1 MELNA
6 QHAPA
11 GDAAAVPAAAP
22 AVDPTVPV
30 AGAPAAPA
38 PGAAAKPKEA
48 PGGKRTLAGWVYLL
62 PSVAVFAIFVIYP
75 FARTIV
81 TSFFATTPAGGLT
94 QFIGLSNFVTLFSD
108 PLYTQAIANTLIYVV
123 LTVPA
128 TIVIALLLAVL
139 TAQDLPGMGIFRT
152 IFSATMGISVASAA
166 VFWNLL
172 FNANSGVL
180 NRIIALFGGSPV
192 GWLTDQNV
200 ALFSISV
207 ISIWMNIGM
216 AYLIL
221 LGAIKSI
228 DDSYYESV
236 DIVGGGFW
244 YRLRKV
250 TVPLI
255 SPSLYFVLT
264 ITLIGAFQSF
274 GLIDMLTQGGPNNAT
289 VLLIYRLYRD
299 AFVNFRIGSASA
311 QGLILFAVIF
321 AISFIQTKLT
331 EKKVTYQ

>member
-1 MELNA
+1 MALRSKRSLARAEA
-6 QHAPA
+6 A
-11 GDAAAVPAAAP
+11 GAAAV
-22 AVDPTVPV
+22 AVP
-30 AGAPAAPA
+30 
-38 PGAAAKPKEA
+38 PKEA

-62 PSVAVFAIFVIYP
+62 PSIAIFAIFVIYP
-75 FARTIV
+75 FARTII

-94 QFIGLSNFVTLFSD
+94 QFIGLSNFITLFTD

-123 LTVPA
+123 LTVPL

-152 IFSATMGISVASAA
+152 IFSATMGISVAAAA

-180 NRIIALFGGSPV
+180 NRIIEFFGGEGV
-192 GWLTDQNV
+192 GWLIDQNF
-200 ALFSISV
+200 ALVSVSI
-207 ISIWMNIGM
+207 ISIWMNLGM

-244 YRLRKV
+244 YRLRRV

-255 SPSLYFVLT
+255 SPSLFFVLT
-264 ITLIGAFQSF
+264 VTLISAFQSF

-311 QGLILFAVIF
+311 QGVILFIVIF
-321 AISFIQTKLT
+321 AISYIQNKLT
-331 EKKVTYQ
+331 ESKVTYQ

>member
-1 MELNA
+1 MALRSKRSL
-6 QHAPA
+6 A
-11 GDAAAVPAAAP
+11 GAEAAGAAAV
-22 AVDPTVPV
+22 AVP
-30 AGAPAAPA
+30 
-38 PGAAAKPKEA
+38 PKEA
-48 PGGKRTLAGWVYLL
+48 PGGKRSLAGWVYLL
-62 PSVAVFAIFVIYP
+62 PSIAIFAIFVIYP
-75 FARTIV
+75 FARTII

-94 QFIGLSNFVTLFSD
+94 QFIGLSNFITLFTD

-123 LTVPA
+123 LTVPL

-139 TAQDLPGMGIFRT
+139 TARDLPGMGIFRT
-152 IFSATMGISVASAA
+152 IFSATMGISVAAAA

-180 NRIIALFGGSPV
+180 NRIIEFFGGEGV
-192 GWLTDQNV
+192 GWLIDQNF
-200 ALFSISV
+200 ALVSVSI
-207 ISIWMNIGM
+207 ISIWMNLGM

-244 YRLRKV
+244 YRLRRV

-255 SPSLYFVLT
+255 SPSLFFVLT
-264 ITLIGAFQSF
+264 VTLISAFQSF

-311 QGLILFAVIF
+311 QGVILFIVIF
-321 AISFIQTKLT
+321 AISYIQNKLT
-331 EKKVTYQ
+331 ESKVTYQ

>member
-1 MELNA
+1 MALRSKRSLVGAEA
-6 QHAPA
+6 A
-11 GDAAAVPAAAP
+11 GAAAV
-22 AVDPTVPV
+22 AVP
-30 AGAPAAPA
+30 
-38 PGAAAKPKEA
+38 PKEA
-48 PGGKRTLAGWVYLL
+48 PGGKRSLAGWVYLL
-62 PSVAVFAIFVIYP
+62 PSIAIFAIFVIYP
-75 FARTIV
+75 FARTII

-94 QFIGLSNFVTLFSD
+94 QFIGLSNFITLFTD

-123 LTVPA
+123 LTVPL

-152 IFSATMGISVASAA
+152 IFSATMGISVAAAA

-180 NRIIALFGGSPV
+180 NRIIEFFGGEGV
-192 GWLTDQNV
+192 GWLIDQNF
-200 ALFSISV
+200 ALVSVSI
-207 ISIWMNIGM
+207 ISIWMNLGM

-244 YRLRKV
+244 YRLRRV

-255 SPSLYFVLT
+255 SPSLFFVLT
-264 ITLIGAFQSF
+264 VTLISAFQSF

-311 QGLILFAVIF
+311 QGVILFIVIF
-321 AISFIQTKLT
+321 AISYIQNKLT
-331 EKKVTYQ
+331 ESKVTYQ

>member
-1 MELNA
+1 MALRSKRSL
-6 QHAPA
+6 A
-11 GDAAAVPAAAP
+11 GAEAAGAAAV
-22 AVDPTVPV
+22 AVP
-30 AGAPAAPA
+30 
-38 PGAAAKPKEA
+38 PKEA
-48 PGGKRTLAGWVYLL
+48 PGGKRSLAGWVYLL
-62 PSVAVFAIFVIYP
+62 PSIAIFAIFVIYP
-75 FARTIV
+75 FARTII

-94 QFIGLSNFVTLFSD
+94 QFIGLLNFITLFTD

-123 LTVPA
+123 LTVPL

-152 IFSATMGISVASAA
+152 IFSATMGISVAAAA

-180 NRIIALFGGSPV
+180 NRIIEFFGGEGV
-192 GWLTDQNV
+192 GWLIDQNF
-200 ALFSISV
+200 ALVSVSI
-207 ISIWMNIGM
+207 ISIWMNLGM

-244 YRLRKV
+244 YRLRRV

-255 SPSLYFVLT
+255 SPSLFFVLT
-264 ITLIGAFQSF
+264 VTLISAFQSF

-311 QGLILFAVIF
+311 QGVILFIVIF
-321 AISFIQTKLT
+321 AISYIQNKLT
-331 EKKVTYQ
+331 ESKVTYQ

>member
-1 MELNA
+1 MALRSKRSL
-6 QHAPA
+6 A
-11 GDAAAVPAAAP
+11 GAEAAGAAAV
-22 AVDPTVPV
+22 AVP
-30 AGAPAAPA
+30 
-38 PGAAAKPKEA
+38 PKEA
-48 PGGKRTLAGWVYLL
+48 PGGKRSLAGWVYLL
-62 PSVAVFAIFVIYP
+62 PSIAIFAIFVIYP
-75 FARTIV
+75 FARTII

-94 QFIGLSNFVTLFSD
+94 QFIGLSNFITLFTD

-123 LTVPA
+123 LTVPL

-152 IFSATMGISVASAA
+152 IFSATMGISVAAAA

-180 NRIIALFGGSPV
+180 NRIIEFFGGEGV
-192 GWLTDQNV
+192 GWLIDQNF
-200 ALFSISV
+200 ALVSVSI
-207 ISIWMNIGM
+207 ISIWMNLGM

-244 YRLRKV
+244 YRLRRV
-250 TVPLI
+250 TVPLV
-255 SPSLYFVLT
+255 SPSLFFVLT
-264 ITLIGAFQSF
+264 VTLISAFQSF

-311 QGLILFAVIF
+311 QGVILFIVIF
-321 AISFIQTKLT
+321 AISYIQNKLT
-331 EKKVTYQ
+331 ESKVTYQ

>member
-1 MELNA
+1 MALRSKRSL
-6 QHAPA
+6 A
-11 GDAAAVPAAAP
+11 GAEAAGAAAV
-22 AVDPTVPV
+22 AVP
-30 AGAPAAPA
+30 
-38 PGAAAKPKEA
+38 PKEA
-48 PGGKRTLAGWVYLL
+48 PGGKRSLAGWVYLL
-62 PSVAVFAIFVIYP
+62 PSIAIFAIFVIYP
-75 FARTIV
+75 FARTII

-94 QFIGLSNFVTLFSD
+94 QFIGLSNFITLFTD

-123 LTVPA
+123 LTVPL

-152 IFSATMGISVASAA
+152 IFSATMGISVAAAA

-180 NRIIALFGGSPV
+180 NRIIEFFGGEGV
-192 GWLTDQNV
+192 GWLIDQNF
-200 ALFSISV
+200 ALVSVSI
-207 ISIWMNIGM
+207 ISIWMNLGM

-244 YRLRKV
+244 YRLRRV

-255 SPSLYFVLT
+255 SPSLFFVLT
-264 ITLIGAFQSF
+264 VTLISAFQSF

-289 VLLIYRLYRD
+289 ALLIYRLYRD

-311 QGLILFAVIF
+311 QGVILFIVIF
-321 AISFIQTKLT
+321 AISYIQNKLT
-331 EKKVTYQ
+331 ESKVTYQ

>member
-1 MELNA
+1 MALRSKRSL
-6 QHAPA
+6 A
-11 GDAAAVPAAAP
+11 GAEAAGAAAV
-22 AVDPTVPV
+22 AVP
-30 AGAPAAPA
+30 
-38 PGAAAKPKEA
+38 PKEA
-48 PGGKRTLAGWVYLL
+48 PGGKRSLAGWVYLL
-62 PSVAVFAIFVIYP
+62 PSIAIFAIFVIYP
-75 FARTIV
+75 FARTII

-94 QFIGLSNFVTLFSD
+94 QFIGLSNFITLFTD

-123 LTVPA
+123 LTVPL

-152 IFSATMGISVASAA
+152 IFSATMGISVAAAA

-180 NRIIALFGGSPV
+180 NRIIEFFGGEGV
-192 GWLTDQNV
+192 GWLIDQNF
-200 ALFSISV
+200 ALVSVSI
-207 ISIWMNIGM
+207 ISIWMNLGM

-244 YRLRKV
+244 YRLRRV

-255 SPSLYFVLT
+255 SPSLFCVLT
-264 ITLIGAFQSF
+264 VTLISAFQSF

-311 QGLILFAVIF
+311 QGVILFIVIF
-321 AISFIQTKLT
+321 AISYIQNKLT
-331 EKKVTYQ
+331 ESKVTYQ

>member
-1 MELNA
+1 MALRSKRSL
-6 QHAPA
+6 A
-11 GDAAAVPAAAP
+11 GAEAAGAAAV
-22 AVDPTVPV
+22 AVP
-30 AGAPAAPA
+30 
-38 PGAAAKPKEA
+38 PKEA
-48 PGGKRTLAGWVYLL
+48 PGGKRSLAGWVYLL
-62 PSVAVFAIFVIYP
+62 PSIAIFAIFVIYP
-75 FARTIV
+75 FARTII

-94 QFIGLSNFVTLFSD
+94 QFIGLSNFITLFTD

-123 LTVPA
+123 LTVPL

-152 IFSATMGISVASAA
+152 IFSATMGISVAAAA

-180 NRIIALFGGSPV
+180 NRIIEFFGGEGV
-192 GWLTDQNV
+192 GWLIDQNF
-200 ALFSISV
+200 ALVSVSI
-207 ISIWMNIGM
+207 ISIWMNLGM

-236 DIVGGGFW
+236 EIVGGGFW
-244 YRLRKV
+244 YRLRRV

-255 SPSLYFVLT
+255 SPSLFFVLT
-264 ITLIGAFQSF
+264 ITVIGAFQSF

-311 QGLILFAVIF
+311 QGVILFAVIF
-321 AISFIQTKLT
+321 VISYIQTKLT
-331 EKKVTYQ
+331 EDKVTYQ

>member
-1 MELNA
+1 MALRSKRSL
-6 QHAPA
+6 A
-11 GDAAAVPAAAP
+11 GAEAAGAAAV
-22 AVDPTVPV
+22 AVP
-30 AGAPAAPA
+30 
-38 PGAAAKPKEA
+38 PKEA
-48 PGGKRTLAGWVYLL
+48 PGGKRSLAGWVYLL
-62 PSVAVFAIFVIYP
+62 PSIAIFAIFVIYP
-75 FARTIV
+75 FARTII

-94 QFIGLSNFVTLFSD
+94 QFIGLSNFITLFTD

-123 LTVPA
+123 LTVPL

-152 IFSATMGISVASAA
+152 IFSATMGISVAAAA

-180 NRIIALFGGSPV
+180 NRIIEFFGGEGV
-192 GWLTDQNV
+192 GWLIDQNF
-200 ALFSISV
+200 ALVSVSI
-207 ISIWMNIGM
+207 ISIWMNLGM

-244 YRLRKV
+244 YRLRRV

-255 SPSLYFVLT
+255 SPSLFFVLT
-264 ITLIGAFQSF
+264 ITVIGAFQSF

-311 QGLILFAVIF
+311 QGVILFAVIF
-321 AISFIQTKLT
+321 VISYIQTKLT
-331 EKKVTYQ
+331 EDKVTYQ

>member
-1 MELNA
+1 MALRSKRSL
-6 QHAPA
+6 A
-11 GDAAAVPAAAP
+11 GAEAAGAAAV
-22 AVDPTVPV
+22 AVP
-30 AGAPAAPA
+30 
-38 PGAAAKPKEA
+38 PKEA
-48 PGGKRTLAGWVYLL
+48 PGGKRSLAGWVYLL
-62 PSVAVFAIFVIYP
+62 PSIAIFAIFVIYP
-75 FARTIV
+75 FARTII

-94 QFIGLSNFVTLFSD
+94 QFIGLSNFITLFTD

-123 LTVPA
+123 LTVPL

-152 IFSATMGISVASAA
+152 IFSATMGISVAAAA

-180 NRIIALFGGSPV
+180 NRIIEFFGGEGV
-192 GWLTDQNV
+192 GWLIDQNF
-200 ALFSISV
+200 ALVSVSI
-207 ISIWMNIGM
+207 ISIWMNLGM
-216 AYLIL
+216 TYLIL
-221 LGAIKSI
+221 LGAIKNI
-228 DDSYYESV
+228 AVSYYESV

-244 YRLRKV
+244 YRLRRV

-255 SPSLYFVLT
+255 SPSLFFVLT
-264 ITLIGAFQSF
+264 VTLISAFQSF

-311 QGLILFAVIF
+311 QGVILFIVIF
-321 AISFIQTKLT
+321 AISYIQNNLT
-331 EKKVTYQ
+331 ESKVTYQ

>member
-1 MELNA
+1 MALRSKRSL
-6 QHAPA
+6 A
-11 GDAAAVPAAAP
+11 GAEAAGAAAV
-22 AVDPTVPV
+22 AVP
-30 AGAPAAPA
+30 
-38 PGAAAKPKEA
+38 PKEA
-48 PGGKRTLAGWVYLL
+48 PGGKRSLAGWVYLL
-62 PSVAVFAIFVIYP
+62 PSIAIFAIFVIYP
-75 FARTIV
+75 FARTII

-94 QFIGLSNFVTLFSD
+94 QFIGLSNFIALFTD

-123 LTVPA
+123 LTVPL

-152 IFSATMGISVASAA
+152 IFSATMGISVAAAA

-180 NRIIALFGGSPV
+180 NRIIEFFGGEGV
-192 GWLTDQNV
+192 GWLIDQNF
-200 ALFSISV
+200 ALVSVSI
-207 ISIWMNIGM
+207 ISIWMNLGM

-244 YRLRKV
+244 YRLRRV

-255 SPSLYFVLT
+255 SPSLFFVLT
-264 ITLIGAFQSF
+264 VTLISAFQSF

-311 QGLILFAVIF
+311 QGVILFIVIF
-321 AISFIQTKLT
+321 AISYIQNKLT
-331 EKKVTYQ
+331 ESKVTYQ

>member
-1 MELNA
+1 MALRSKRSL
-6 QHAPA
+6 A
-11 GDAAAVPAAAP
+11 GAEAAGAAAV
-22 AVDPTVPV
+22 AVP
-30 AGAPAAPA
+30 
-38 PGAAAKPKEA
+38 PKEA
-48 PGGKRTLAGWVYLL
+48 PGGKRSLAGWVYLL
-62 PSVAVFAIFVIYP
+62 PSIAIFAIFVIYP
-75 FARTIV
+75 FARTII

-94 QFIGLSNFVTLFSD
+94 QFIGLSNFITLFTD

-123 LTVPA
+123 LTVPL

-152 IFSATMGISVASAA
+152 IFSATMGISVAAAA

-180 NRIIALFGGSPV
+180 NRIIEFFGGEGV
-192 GWLTDQNV
+192 GWLIDQNF
-200 ALFSISV
+200 ALVSVSI
-207 ISIWMNIGM
+207 ISIWMNLGM

-236 DIVGGGFW
+236 EIVGGGFW
-244 YRLRKV
+244 YRLRRV

-255 SPSLYFVLT
+255 SPSLFFVLT
-264 ITLIGAFQSF
+264 ITVIGAFQSF

-311 QGLILFAVIF
+311 QGVILFVVIF
-321 AISFIQTKLT
+321 VISYIQTKLT
-331 EKKVTYQ
+331 EDKVTYQ

>member
-1 MELNA
+1 MALRSKRSL
-6 QHAPA
+6 A
-11 GDAAAVPAAAP
+11 GAEAAGVAAV
-22 AVDPTVPV
+22 AVP
-30 AGAPAAPA
+30 
-38 PGAAAKPKEA
+38 PKEA
-48 PGGKRTLAGWVYLL
+48 PGGKRSLAGWVYLL
-62 PSVAVFAIFVIYP
+62 PSIAIFAIFVIYP

-94 QFIGLSNFVTLFSD
+94 QFIGLSNFITLFTD

-123 LTVPA
+123 LTVPL

-152 IFSATMGISVASAA
+152 IFSATMGISVAAAA

-180 NRIIALFGGSPV
+180 NRIIEFFGGEGV
-192 GWLTDQNV
+192 GWLIDQNV
-200 ALFSISV
+200 ALLSVSI
-207 ISIWMNIGM
+207 ISIWMNLGM

-236 DIVGGGFW
+236 EIVGGGFW
-244 YRLRKV
+244 YRLRRV

-255 SPSLYFVLT
+255 SPSLFFVLT
-264 ITLIGAFQSF
+264 ITVIGAFQSF

-311 QGLILFAVIF
+311 QGVILFAVIF
-321 AISFIQTKLT
+321 VISYIQTKLT
-331 EKKVTYQ
+331 EDKVTYQ

>member
-1 MELNA
+1 MALRSKRSLASAEA
-6 QHAPA
+6 A
-11 GDAAAVPAAAP
+11 GAAAV
-22 AVDPTVPV
+22 AVP
-30 AGAPAAPA
+30 
-38 PGAAAKPKEA
+38 PKEA
-48 PGGKRTLAGWVYLL
+48 PGGKRSLAGWVYLL
-62 PSVAVFAIFVIYP
+62 PSIAIFAIFVIYP
-75 FARTIV
+75 FARTII

-94 QFIGLSNFVTLFSD
+94 QFIGLSNFITLFTD

-123 LTVPA
+123 LTVPL

-152 IFSATMGISVASAA
+152 IFSATMGISVAAAA

-180 NRIIALFGGSPV
+180 NRIIEFFGGEGV
-192 GWLTDQNV
+192 GWLIDQNF
-200 ALFSISV
+200 ALVSVSI
-207 ISIWMNIGM
+207 ISIWMNLGM

-244 YRLRKV
+244 YRLRRV

-255 SPSLYFVLT
+255 SPSLFFVLT
-264 ITLIGAFQSF
+264 VTLISAFQSF

-311 QGLILFAVIF
+311 QGVILFIVIF
-321 AISFIQTKLT
+321 AISYIQNKLT
-331 EKKVTYQ
+331 ESKVTYQ

>member
-1 MELNA
+1 MALRSKRSL
-6 QHAPA
+6 A
-11 GDAAAVPAAAP
+11 GAEAAGAAAV
-22 AVDPTVPV
+22 AVP
-30 AGAPAAPA
+30 
-38 PGAAAKPKEA
+38 PKEA
-48 PGGKRTLAGWVYLL
+48 PGGKRSLAGWVYLL
-62 PSVAVFAIFVIYP
+62 PSIAIFAIFVIYP
-75 FARTIV
+75 FARTII

-94 QFIGLSNFVTLFSD
+94 QFIGLSNFITLFTD

-123 LTVPA
+123 LTVPL

-152 IFSATMGISVASAA
+152 IFSATMGISVAAAA

-180 NRIIALFGGSPV
+180 NRIIEFFGGEGV
-192 GWLTDQNV
+192 GWLIDQNV
-200 ALFSISV
+200 ALLSVSI
-207 ISIWMNIGM
+207 ISIWMNLGM

-228 DDSYYESV
+228 DGSYYESV
-236 DIVGGGFW
+236 EIVGGGFW
-244 YRLRKV
+244 YRLRRV

-255 SPSLYFVLT
+255 SPSLFFVLT
-264 ITLIGAFQSF
+264 ITVIGAFQSF

-311 QGLILFAVIF
+311 QGVILFVVIF
-321 AISFIQTKLT
+321 VISYIQTKLT
-331 EKKVTYQ
+331 EDKVTYQ

>member
-1 MELNA
+1 MALRSKRSL
-6 QHAPA
+6 A
-11 GDAAAVPAAAP
+11 GAEAAGAAAV
-22 AVDPTVPV
+22 AVP
-30 AGAPAAPA
+30 
-38 PGAAAKPKEA
+38 PKEA
-48 PGGKRTLAGWVYLL
+48 PGGKRSLAGWVYLL
-62 PSVAVFAIFVIYP
+62 PSIAIFAIFVIYP
-75 FARTIV
+75 FARTII

-94 QFIGLSNFVTLFSD
+94 QFIGLSNFITLFTD

-123 LTVPA
+123 LTVPL

-152 IFSATMGISVASAA
+152 IFSATMGISVAAAA

-180 NRIIALFGGSPV
+180 NRIIEFFGGEGV
-192 GWLTDQNV
+192 GWLIDQNF
-200 ALFSISV
+200 ALVSVSI
-207 ISIWMNIGM
+207 ISIWMNLGM
-216 AYLIL
+216 GYLIL

-244 YRLRKV
+244 YRLRRV

-255 SPSLYFVLT
+255 SPSLFFVLT
-264 ITLIGAFQSF
+264 ITVIGAFQSF

-311 QGLILFAVIF
+311 QGVILFAVIF
-321 AISFIQTKLT
+321 VISYIQTKLT
-331 EKKVTYQ
+331 EDKVTYQ

>member
-1 MELNA
+1 MALRSKRSL
-6 QHAPA
+6 A
-11 GDAAAVPAAAP
+11 GAEAAGAAAV
-22 AVDPTVPV
+22 AVP
-30 AGAPAAPA
+30 
-38 PGAAAKPKEA
+38 PKEA
-48 PGGKRTLAGWVYLL
+48 PGGKRSLAGWVYLL
-62 PSVAVFAIFVIYP
+62 PSIAIFAIFVIYP
-75 FARTIV
+75 FARTII

-94 QFIGLSNFVTLFSD
+94 QFIGLSNFITLFTD
-108 PLYTQAIANTLIYVV
+108 PLYTQAIANTLIYVA
-123 LTVPA
+123 LTVPL

-152 IFSATMGISVASAA
+152 IFSATMGISVAAAA

-180 NRIIALFGGSPV
+180 NRIIEFFGGEGV
-192 GWLTDQNV
+192 GWLIDQNF
-200 ALFSISV
+200 ALVSVSI
-207 ISIWMNIGM
+207 ISIWMNLGM

-236 DIVGGGFW
+236 EIVGGGFW
-244 YRLRKV
+244 YRLRRV

-255 SPSLYFVLT
+255 SPSLFFVLT
-264 ITLIGAFQSF
+264 ITVIGAFQSF

-311 QGLILFAVIF
+311 QGVILFAVIF
-321 AISFIQTKLT
+321 VISYIQTKLT
-331 EKKVTYQ
+331 EDKVTYQ

>member
-1 MELNA
+1 MSRNVNA
-6 QHAPA
+6 
-11 GDAAAVPAAAP
+11 
-22 AVDPTVPV
+22 PV
-30 AGAPAAPA
+30 TE
-38 PGAAAKPKEA
+38 AAAKAVPPREA
-48 PGGKRTLAGWVYLL
+48 PGERRTLAGWVYLL
-62 PSVAVFAIFVIYP
+62 PSVVIFAVFVIYP

-94 QFIGLSNFVTLFSD
+94 KFIGIENFVTLFTD

-123 LTVPA
+123 LTVPL

-139 TAQDLPGMGIFRT
+139 TAQDLPGMGVFRT
-152 IFSATMGISVASAA
+152 IFSATMGISVAAAA

-180 NRIIALFGGSPV
+180 NRIIEALGGEGI
-192 GWLTDQNV
+192 GWLVDQRY
-200 ALFSISV
+200 ALVSVSV

-244 YRLRKV
+244 YRLRRV

-255 SPSLYFVLT
+255 SPSLFFVLT

-274 GLIDMLTQGGPNNAT
+274 GLIDMLTQGGPNNST

-311 QGLILFAVIF
+311 QGVILFAAIF

>member
-1 MELNA
+1 MALRSKRSL
-6 QHAPA
+6 A
-11 GDAAAVPAAAP
+11 GAEAAGAAAV
-22 AVDPTVPV
+22 AVP
-30 AGAPAAPA
+30 
-38 PGAAAKPKEA
+38 PKEA
-48 PGGKRTLAGWVYLL
+48 PGGKRSLAGWVYLL
-62 PSVAVFAIFVIYP
+62 PSIAIFAIFVIYP
-75 FARTIV
+75 FARTII

-94 QFIGLSNFVTLFSD
+94 QFIGLSNFITLFTD

-123 LTVPA
+123 LTVPL

-152 IFSATMGISVASAA
+152 IFSATMGISVAAAA

-180 NRIIALFGGSPV
+180 NRIIEFFGGEGV
-192 GWLTDQNV
+192 GWLIDQNF
-200 ALFSISV
+200 ALVSVSI
-207 ISIWMNIGM
+207 ISIWMNLGM

-228 DDSYYESV
+228 DGSYYESV
-236 DIVGGGFW
+236 EIVGGGFW
-244 YRLRKV
+244 YRLRRV

-255 SPSLYFVLT
+255 SPSLFFVLT
-264 ITLIGAFQSF
+264 ITVIGAFQSF

-311 QGLILFAVIF
+311 QGVILFVVIF
-321 AISFIQTKLT
+321 VISYIQTKLT
-331 EKKVTYQ
+331 EDKVTYQ

>member
-1 MELNA
+1 MALRSKRSL
-6 QHAPA
+6 A
-11 GDAAAVPAAAP
+11 GAEAAGAAAV
-22 AVDPTVPV
+22 AVP
-30 AGAPAAPA
+30 
-38 PGAAAKPKEA
+38 PKEA
-48 PGGKRTLAGWVYLL
+48 PGGKRSLAGWVYLL
-62 PSVAVFAIFVIYP
+62 PSIAIFAIFVIYP
-75 FARTIV
+75 FARTII

-94 QFIGLSNFVTLFSD
+94 QFIGLSNFITLFTD

-123 LTVPA
+123 LTVPL

-152 IFSATMGISVASAA
+152 IFSATMGISVAAAA

-180 NRIIALFGGSPV
+180 NRIIEFFGGEGV
-192 GWLTDQNV
+192 GWLIDQNF
-200 ALFSISV
+200 ALVSVSI
-207 ISIWMNIGM
+207 ISIWMNLGM

-244 YRLRKV
+244 YRLRRV

-255 SPSLYFVLT
+255 SPSLFFVLT
-264 ITLIGAFQSF
+264 VTLISAFQSF

-311 QGLILFAVIF
+311 QGVILFIVIF
-321 AISFIQTKLT
+321 AISYIQNKLT
-331 EKKVTYQ
+331 ESKVTYQ

>member
-1 MELNA
+1 M
-6 QHAPA
+6 
-11 GDAAAVPAAAP
+11 
-22 AVDPTVPV
+22 
-30 AGAPAAPA
+30 
-38 PGAAAKPKEA
+38 
-48 PGGKRTLAGWVYLL
+48 
-62 PSVAVFAIFVIYP
+62 
-75 FARTIV
+75 
-81 TSFFATTPAGGLT
+81 LT
-94 QFIGLSNFVTLFSD
+94 QFIGLSNFITLFTD

-123 LTVPA
+123 LTVPL

-152 IFSATMGISVASAA
+152 IFSATMGISVAAAA

-180 NRIIALFGGSPV
+180 NRIIEFFGGEGV
-192 GWLTDQNV
+192 GWLIDQNV
-200 ALFSISV
+200 ALLSVSI

-228 DDSYYESV
+228 DGSYYESV
-236 DIVGGGFW
+236 EIVGGGFW
-244 YRLRKV
+244 YRLRRV

-255 SPSLYFVLT
+255 SPSLFFVLT
-264 ITLIGAFQSF
+264 ITVIGAFQSF

-311 QGLILFAVIF
+311 QGVILFVVIF
-321 AISFIQTKLT
+321 VISYIQTKLT
-331 EKKVTYQ
+331 EDKVTYQ

>member
-1 MELNA
+1 MALRSKRSL
-6 QHAPA
+6 A
-11 GDAAAVPAAAP
+11 GAEAVGAAAV
-22 AVDPTVPV
+22 AVP
-30 AGAPAAPA
+30 
-38 PGAAAKPKEA
+38 PKEA
-48 PGGKRTLAGWVYLL
+48 PGGKRSLAGWVYLL
-62 PSVAVFAIFVIYP
+62 PSIAIFAIFVIYP
-75 FARTIV
+75 FARTII

-94 QFIGLSNFVTLFSD
+94 QFIGLSNFITLFTD

-123 LTVPA
+123 LTVPL

-152 IFSATMGISVASAA
+152 IFSATMGISVAAAA

-180 NRIIALFGGSPV
+180 NRIIEFFGGEGV
-192 GWLTDQNV
+192 GWLIDQNV
-200 ALFSISV
+200 ALLSVSI

-228 DDSYYESV
+228 DGSYYESV
-236 DIVGGGFW
+236 EIVGGGFW
-244 YRLRKV
+244 YRLRRV

-255 SPSLYFVLT
+255 SPSLFFVLT
-264 ITLIGAFQSF
+264 ITVIGAFQSF

-311 QGLILFAVIF
+311 QGVILFVVIF
-321 AISFIQTKLT
+321 VISYIQTKLT
-331 EKKVTYQ
+331 EDKVTYQ

>member
-1 MELNA
+1 MALRSKRSL
-6 QHAPA
+6 A
-11 GDAAAVPAAAP
+11 GAEAADAAAV
-22 AVDPTVPV
+22 AVP
-30 AGAPAAPA
+30 
-38 PGAAAKPKEA
+38 PKEA
-48 PGGKRTLAGWVYLL
+48 PGGKRSLAGWVYLL
-62 PSVAVFAIFVIYP
+62 PSIAIFAIFVIYP
-75 FARTIV
+75 FARTII

-94 QFIGLSNFVTLFSD
+94 QFIGLSNFITLFTD

-123 LTVPA
+123 LTVPL

-152 IFSATMGISVASAA
+152 IFSATMGISVAAAA

-180 NRIIALFGGSPV
+180 NRIIEFFGGEGV
-192 GWLTDQNV
+192 GWLIDQNF
-200 ALFSISV
+200 ALVSVSI
-207 ISIWMNIGM
+207 ISIWMNLGM

-244 YRLRKV
+244 YRLRRV

-255 SPSLYFVLT
+255 SPSLFFVLT
-264 ITLIGAFQSF
+264 VTLISAFQSF

-311 QGLILFAVIF
+311 QGVILFIVIF
-321 AISFIQTKLT
+321 AISYIQNKLT
-331 EKKVTYQ
+331 ESKVTYQ

>member
-1 MELNA
+1 MALRSKRSL
-6 QHAPA
+6 A
-11 GDAAAVPAAAP
+11 GAEAAGAAAV
-22 AVDPTVPV
+22 AVP
-30 AGAPAAPA
+30 
-38 PGAAAKPKEA
+38 PKEA
-48 PGGKRTLAGWVYLL
+48 PGGKRSLAGWVYLL
-62 PSVAVFAIFVIYP
+62 PSIAIFAIFVIYP
-75 FARTIV
+75 FARTII

-94 QFIGLSNFVTLFSD
+94 QFIGLSNFITLFTD

-123 LTVPA
+123 FTVPL

-152 IFSATMGISVASAA
+152 IFSATMGISVAAAA

-180 NRIIALFGGSPV
+180 NRIIEFFGGEGV
-192 GWLTDQNV
+192 GWLIDQNV
-200 ALFSISV
+200 ALLSVSI
-207 ISIWMNIGM
+207 ISIWMNLGM

-228 DDSYYESV
+228 DGSYYESV
-236 DIVGGGFW
+236 EIVGGGFW
-244 YRLRKV
+244 YRLRRV

-255 SPSLYFVLT
+255 SPSLFFVLT
-264 ITLIGAFQSF
+264 ITVIGAFQSF

-311 QGLILFAVIF
+311 QGVILFVVIF
-321 AISFIQTKLT
+321 VISYIQTKLT
-331 EKKVTYQ
+331 EDKVTYQ

>member
-1 MELNA
+1 MALRSKRSLVGAEA
-6 QHAPA
+6 A
-11 GDAAAVPAAAP
+11 GAAAV
-22 AVDPTVPV
+22 AVP
-30 AGAPAAPA
+30 
-38 PGAAAKPKEA
+38 PKEA

-62 PSVAVFAIFVIYP
+62 PSIAIFAIFVIYP
-75 FARTIV
+75 FARTII

-94 QFIGLSNFVTLFSD
+94 QFIGLSNFITLFTD

-123 LTVPA
+123 LTVPL

-152 IFSATMGISVASAA
+152 IFSATMGISVAAAA

-180 NRIIALFGGSPV
+180 NRIIEFFGGEGV
-192 GWLTDQNV
+192 GWLIDQNF
-200 ALFSISV
+200 ALVSVSI
-207 ISIWMNIGM
+207 ISIWMNLGM

-244 YRLRKV
+244 YRLRRV

-255 SPSLYFVLT
+255 SPSLFFVLT
-264 ITLIGAFQSF
+264 VTLISAFQSF

-311 QGLILFAVIF
+311 QGVILFIVIF
-321 AISFIQTKLT
+321 AISYIQNKLT
-331 EKKVTYQ
+331 ESKVTYQ

>member
-1 MELNA
+1 MALHLKRAANA
-6 QHAPA
+6 SAEH
-11 GDAAAVPAAAP
+11 AAVAAP
-22 AVDPTVPV
+22 PKD
-30 AGAPAAPA
+30 A
-38 PGAAAKPKEA
+38 PGAHKSLAA
-48 PGGKRTLAGWVYLL
+48 WVYLL
-62 PSVAVFAIFVIYP
+62 PSIVIFAIFVIYP
-75 FARTIV
+75 FVRTIV

-94 QFIGLSNFVTLFSD
+94 QFVGLQNFITLFTD

-123 LTVPA
+123 ITVPF

-139 TAQDLPGMGIFRT
+139 TSQDLPGMGIFRT
-152 IFSATMGISVASAA
+152 IFSATMGISVAAAA

-180 NRIIALFGGSPV
+180 NRIIEFFGGTGI
-192 GWLTDQNV
+192 GWLIDQNY
-200 ALFSISV
+200 ALVSVSI

-244 YRLRKV
+244 FRLRKV

-255 SPSLYFVLT
+255 SPSLFFVLT
-264 ITLIGAFQSF
+264 VTLIGAFQSF

-311 QGLILFAVIF
+311 QGVILFAVIF
-321 AISFIQTKLT
+321 VISLIQNKLT
-331 EKKVTYQ
+331 ESKVTYQ

>member
-1 MELNA
+1 MALRSKRSL
-6 QHAPA
+6 A
-11 GDAAAVPAAAP
+11 GAEAAGAAAV
-22 AVDPTVPV
+22 AVP
-30 AGAPAAPA
+30 
-38 PGAAAKPKEA
+38 PKEA
-48 PGGKRTLAGWVYLL
+48 PGGKRSLAGWVYLL
-62 PSVAVFAIFVIYP
+62 PSIAIFAIFVIYP
-75 FARTIV
+75 FARTII

-94 QFIGLSNFVTLFSD
+94 QFIGLSNFITLFTD

-123 LTVPA
+123 LTVPL

-152 IFSATMGISVASAA
+152 IFSATMGISVAAAA

-180 NRIIALFGGSPV
+180 NRIIEFFGGEGV
-192 GWLTDQNV
+192 GWLIDQNF
-200 ALFSISV
+200 ALVSVSI
-207 ISIWMNIGM
+207 ISIWMNLGM

-244 YRLRKV
+244 YRLRRV

-255 SPSLYFVLT
+255 SPSLFFVLT
-264 ITLIGAFQSF
+264 VTLISAFQSF
-274 GLIDMLTQGGPNNAT
+274 GLIDMLNQGGPNNAT

-311 QGLILFAVIF
+311 QGVILFIVIF
-321 AISFIQTKLT
+321 AISYIQNKLT
-331 EKKVTYQ
+331 ESKVTYQ

>member
-1 MELNA
+1 MALRSKRSL
-6 QHAPA
+6 A
-11 GDAAAVPAAAP
+11 GAEAAGAAAV
-22 AVDPTVPV
+22 AVP
-30 AGAPAAPA
+30 
-38 PGAAAKPKEA
+38 PKEA
-48 PGGKRTLAGWVYLL
+48 PGGKRSLAGWVYLL
-62 PSVAVFAIFVIYP
+62 PSIAIFAIFVIYP
-75 FARTIV
+75 FARTII

-94 QFIGLSNFVTLFSD
+94 QFIGLSNFITLFTD

-123 LTVPA
+123 LTVPL

-152 IFSATMGISVASAA
+152 IFSATMGISVAAAA

-180 NRIIALFGGSPV
+180 NRIIEFFGGEGV
-192 GWLTDQNV
+192 GWLIDQNF
-200 ALFSISV
+200 ALVSVSI
-207 ISIWMNIGM
+207 ISIWLNLGM

-244 YRLRKV
+244 YRLRRV

-255 SPSLYFVLT
+255 SPSLFFVLT
-264 ITLIGAFQSF
+264 VTLISAFQSF

-311 QGLILFAVIF
+311 QGVILFIVIF
-321 AISFIQTKLT
+321 AISYIQNKLT
-331 EKKVTYQ
+331 ESKVTYQ

>member
-1 MELNA
+1 MPRKPRGG
-6 QHAPA
+6 Q
-11 GDAAAVPAAAP
+11 AAAGQIAPPHAAP
-22 AVDPTVPV
+22 
-30 AGAPAAPA
+30 G
-38 PGAAAKPKEA
+38 ER
-48 PGGKRTLAGWVYLL
+48 RTLAGWVYLL
-62 PSVAVFAIFVIYP
+62 PSIIVFAIFVIYP
-75 FARTIV
+75 FARTVV

-94 QFIGLSNFVTLFSD
+94 KFVGIDNFVALFAA
-108 PLYTQAIANTLIYVV
+108 PLYAQAIANRIISVV
-123 LTVPA
+123 LPVPF

-139 TAQDLPGMGIFRT
+139 TSQDLPGMGVFRT
-152 IFSATMGISVASAA
+152 IFSATMGISVAAAA

-180 NRIIALFGGSPV
+180 NRIIEALGGQGV
-192 GWLTDQNV
+192 GWLVDQSF
-200 ALFSISV
+200 ALVSVSI

-264 ITLIGAFQSF
+264 ITIIGAFQSF

-311 QGLILFAVIF
+311 QGVILFVVIVV
-321 AISFIQTKLT
+321 ISFRQTKLT
-331 EKKVTYQ
+331 EDKVTYQ

>member
-1 MELNA
+1 MALRSKRSL
-6 QHAPA
+6 A
-11 GDAAAVPAAAP
+11 GAEAAGAAAV
-22 AVDPTVPV
+22 AVP
-30 AGAPAAPA
+30 
-38 PGAAAKPKEA
+38 PKEA
-48 PGGKRTLAGWVYLL
+48 PGGKRSLAGWVYLL
-62 PSVAVFAIFVIYP
+62 PSIAIFAIFVIYP
-75 FARTIV
+75 FARTII

-94 QFIGLSNFVTLFSD
+94 QFIGLSNFITLFTD

-123 LTVPA
+123 LTVPL

-152 IFSATMGISVASAA
+152 IFSATMGISVAAAA

-180 NRIIALFGGSPV
+180 NRIFVFFGGEGV
-192 GWLTDQNV
+192 GWLIDQNF
-200 ALFSISV
+200 ALVSVSI
-207 ISIWMNIGM
+207 ISIWMNLGM
-216 AYLIL
+216 AFLIL

-244 YRLRKV
+244 YRLRRV

-255 SPSLYFVLT
+255 SPSLFFVLT
-264 ITLIGAFQSF
+264 VTLISAFQSF

-311 QGLILFAVIF
+311 QGVILFIVIF
-321 AISFIQTKLT
+321 AISFIQNKLT
-331 EKKVTYQ
+331 ESKVTYQ

>member
-1 MELNA
+1 MSKHSATLKT
-6 QHAPA
+6 APA
-11 GDAAAVPAAAP
+11 TTAVPP
-22 AVDPTVPV
+22 R
-30 AGAPAAPA
+30 
-38 PGAAAKPKEA
+38 EA
-48 PGGKRTLAGWVYLL
+48 PGERRTLAGWVYLL
-62 PSVAVFAIFVIYP
+62 PSVAIFAIFVIYP
-75 FARTIV
+75 FARTII
-81 TSFFATTPAGGLT
+81 TSLFATTPAGGLT
-94 QFIGLSNFVTLFSD
+94 QFIGIDNFVTLLTD
-108 PLYTQAIANTLIYVV
+108 PLYTQAIVNTLVYVL

-152 IFSATMGISVASAA
+152 IFSATMGISVAAAA

-180 NRIIALFGGSPV
+180 NRIIEFFGGEGV
-192 GWLTDQNV
+192 GWLIDQNV
-200 ALFSISV
+200 ALLSVSI

-236 DIVGGGFW
+236 EIVGGGFW
-244 YRLRKV
+244 YRLRRV

-255 SPSLYFVLT
+255 SPSLFFVLT
-264 ITLIGAFQSF
+264 ITVIGAFQSF

-311 QGLILFAVIF
+311 QGVILFAVIF
-321 AISFIQTKLT
+321 VISYIQTKLT
-331 EKKVTYQ
+331 EDKVTYQ

>member
-1 MELNA
+1 MALRSKRSL
-6 QHAPA
+6 A
-11 GDAAAVPAAAP
+11 GAEAAGAAAV
-22 AVDPTVPV
+22 AVPPM
-30 AGAPAAPA
+30 
-38 PGAAAKPKEA
+38 EA
-48 PGGKRTLAGWVYLL
+48 PGGKRSLAGWVYLL
-62 PSVAVFAIFVIYP
+62 PSIAIFAIFVIYP
-75 FARTIV
+75 FARTII

-94 QFIGLSNFVTLFSD
+94 QFIGLSNFITLFTD

-123 LTVPA
+123 LTVPL

-152 IFSATMGISVASAA
+152 IFSATMGISVAAAA

-180 NRIIALFGGSPV
+180 NRIIEFFGGEGV
-192 GWLTDQNV
+192 GWLIDQNF
-200 ALFSISV
+200 ALLSVSI
-207 ISIWMNIGM
+207 ISIWMNLGM

-228 DDSYYESV
+228 DGSYYESV
-236 DIVGGGFW
+236 EIVGGGFW
-244 YRLRKV
+244 YRLRRV

-255 SPSLYFVLT
+255 SPSLFFVLT
-264 ITLIGAFQSF
+264 ITVIGAFQSF

-311 QGLILFAVIF
+311 QGVILFVVIF
-321 AISFIQTKLT
+321 VISYIQTKLT
-331 EKKVTYQ
+331 EDKVTYQ